1 MNFITIGLNH
11 RTAPVEV
18 RERMAFPRAALGE
31 ATCLLLGATPLYEAA
46 ILSTCNRVEIYG
58 LTGDLVRASAAMRRF
73 LHEHHKLT
81 ENVESHLYEFR
92 DRECIQHLLEVACG
106 LDSMVV
112 GETEI
117 LGQVKEAYLAAQQA
131 GATGMALNRLFQK
144 AFAGAKHIRTTT
156 AITRGSTSVGS
167 VAVDLAEKIF
177 RDLGSRTVMVLGTG
191 EMSEATA
198 KALRNRGAGSIIV
211 CSRTQE
217 RAETLANQLGG
228 RAISY
233 SQWPTEFPG
242 VDIVISSTAAPHPIV
257 TAEKL
262 TPLMKLRRQRPLF
275 LIDIAVPRD
284 IERACGELE
293 NVYLYD
299 IDDLQQ
305 IAQQNIAAREREI
318 VACRALIAEHEARF
332 WGWFEQNRERLSSSA
347 NPHSDPPHEPHN
359 AEPTPAPSQEG
370 NSGVRLPSSG
380 GVGGGFMGSI
390 RDRKAVGP
398 LPCATRE
405 REISS
410 PPPGGEDQEPVL
422 SPPKDEGAG
431 GYRFSHRSS

>member
-1 MNFITIGLNH
+1 MNLITIGLNH

-18 RERMAFPRAALGE
+18 RERMAFHRAALGE

-318 VACRALIAEHEARF
+318 VACRALIAEHLDRFIVWFGSNRGALEKRYAERTRGASLPREAHTHA
-332 WGWFEQNRERLSSSA
+332 S
-347 NPHSDPPHEPHN
+347 
-359 AEPTPAPSQEG
+359 
-370 NSGVRLPSSG
+370 
-380 GVGGGFMGSI
+380 
-390 RDRKAVGP
+390 
-398 LPCATRE
+398 
-405 REISS
+405 
-410 PPPGGEDQEPVL
+410 
-422 SPPKDEGAG
+422 
-431 GYRFSHRSS
+431 